1 MAATGLTTKATRA
14 KSVWNMHQAWYAHT
28 NPKTSEEDMQSHYS
42 HHTLHYGAHKDEEE
56 YLELWD
62 DIHEYW
68 KESYTIVNW
77 PTAVPTVGPDFNIK
91 GLSADE
97 LHALTVPFLKEQ
109 MGADFHSEVCVEDD
123 GDDSLVPVPT
133 ASFDL
138 REWTPKK
145 KELFKMVSPEMFKIL
160 LLVNTFN

>member
-1 MAATGLTTKATRA
+1 MSAQRNIPW
-14 KSVWNMHQAWYAHT
+14 KSLLNLLYMHQ
-28 NPKTSEEDMQSHYS
+28 
-42 HHTLHYGAHKDEEE
+42 
-56 YLELWD
+56 
-62 DIHEYW
+62 
-68 KESYTIVNW
+68 YTIVNW